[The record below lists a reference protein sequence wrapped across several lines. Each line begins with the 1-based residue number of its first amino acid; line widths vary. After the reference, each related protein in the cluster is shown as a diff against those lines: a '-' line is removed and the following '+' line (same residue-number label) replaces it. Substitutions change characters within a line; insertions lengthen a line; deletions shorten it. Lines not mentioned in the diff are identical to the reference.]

1 MGDSLPAREG
11 SLISATRGR
20 IVSLVAAVAIAGL
33 GFSAGAEETVTI
45 GSFVSTSGTGA
56 PFGVDQLQ
64 AIELATKHINASG
77 GIAGHQLVIKQMDT
91 AYDKTQ
97 AQSVVQQFI
106 ADKTV
111 IGLIGPTS
119 SAEAFAADPAA
130 VVAHLPVLAP
140 NNGAAGVPQIGPYV
154 HRIGVPEELLLPGAA
169 TRAAEI
175 LKFKTAAILY
185 AQDDPFATTGYK
197 SFEQSLT
204 ANKINIAEVIGYD
217 SKSVDFTA
225 QVERVKAKS
234 PEVLFIAAKSSDGPV
249 LLRAIRQSGMT
260 VPVVG
265 NLAFTSPALV
275 AAAGDAVEGLIVA
288 ASWDSADTSEMNQK
302 FIADYKASYNREPT
316 PLSVT
321 AYNCVYIVKE
331 ALERSKDFTREGL
344 QKGLESM
351 DSYHYLGVKIEL
363 KKIGNGLTDA
373 AVETP
378 VLFQYHG
385 GKLVKL

>member
-1 MGDSLPAREG
+1 MV
-11 SLISATRGR
+11 SASRCAA
-20 IVSLVAAVAIAGL
+20 IIFVFAAAAVA
-33 GFSAGAEETVTI
+33 GFGTSTCAQESVTI

-64 AIELATKHINASG
+64 AMELAARHINASG
-77 GIAGHQLVIKQMDT
+77 GIAGRKLVIQHKDA

-106 ADKTV
+106 GDKTV

-130 VVAHLPVLAP
+130 VAAHLPVLAP
-140 NNGAAGVPQIGPYV
+140 NNGAAGVPQIGTYV
-154 HRIGVPEELLLPGAA
+154 HRIGVPEELLLPAAA

-175 LKFKTAAILY
+175 LKVKTAAILY
-185 AQDDPFATTGYK
+185 AQDDPFATTG
-197 SFEQSLT
+197 FRAFQQSLT
-204 ANKINIAEVIGYD
+204 ASKIDVVEVIGFD
-217 SKSVDFTA
+217 SKAVDFTA
-225 QVERVKAKS
+225 QVERVKAKK
-234 PEVLFIAAKSSDGPV
+234 PDVLFVAAKSSDGPV

-288 ASWDSADTSEMNQK
+288 ASWDPNDTSEMNAK
-302 FIADYKASYNREPT
+302 FVADYKASYNRDPS

-321 AYNCVYIVKE
+321 AYNCVYVVKE
-331 ALERSKDFTREGL
+331 ALEKSKDFTREGL
-344 QKGLESM
+344 QKGLLSM
-351 DSYHYLGVKIEL
+351 DSYHFLGVKIDL
-363 KKIGNGLTDA
+363 KKVGDGLTDA
-373 AVETP
+373 SVETP

>member
-1 MGDSLPAREG
+1 MVPASKRTA
-11 SLISATRGR
+11 LICT
-20 IVSLVAAVAIAGL
+20 LAVAVTVGL
-33 GFSAGAEETVTI
+33 GVSARAQETVTI
-45 GSFVSTSGTGA
+45 GSFVATSGTGA

-64 AIELATKHINASG
+64 AMELAARHINASG
-77 GIAGHQLVIKQMDT
+77 GIAGRQLIIKHKDA

-130 VVAHLPVLAP
+130 VAAHLPVLAP
-140 NNGAAGVPQIGPYV
+140 NNGAAGIPQIGPYV
-154 HRIGVPEELLLPGAA
+154 HRIGVPEELLLPA
-169 TRAAEI
+169 TATHAAEI

-197 SFEQSLT
+197 SFQQSLT
-204 ANKINIAEVIGYD
+204 AGKIDVVEVVGYD
-217 SKSVDFTA
+217 SKTVDFTS
-225 QVERVKAKS
+225 QLERVKSKK
-234 PEVLFIAAKSSDGPV
+234 PEVLFVAAKSSDAPL

-260 VPVVG
+260 LPVVG

-275 AAAGDAVEGLIVA
+275 AAAGDAVDGLIVA
-288 ASWDSADTSEMNQK
+288 AAWDSNDTSPMNMK
-302 FIADYKASYNREPT
+302 FIADYKASYNREPN

-321 AYNCVYIVKE
+321 AYNCVYVVKE
-331 ALERSKDFTREGL
+331 ALEKSKDFTREGL
-344 QKGLESM
+344 QKGLASL
-351 DSYHYLGVKIEL
+351 DSYHYLGVKIDL
-363 KKIGNGLTDA
+363 KKVGEGLTDA
-373 AVETP
+373 SVEEP

>member
-1 MGDSLPAREG
+1 MNSVSRRA
-11 SLISATRGR
+11 A
-20 IVSLVAAVAIAGL
+20 IVFALAAAAVA
-33 GFSAGAEETVTI
+33 GFGTSVRAQETVTI

-64 AIELATKHINASG
+64 AIELAARHINASG
-77 GIAGHQLVIKQMDT
+77 GIAGRKLVIQHKDA

-106 ADKTV
+106 GDKAV

-130 VVAHLPVLAP
+130 VAAHLPVLAP
-140 NNGAAGVPQIGPYV
+140 NNGAAGVPQIGTYV
-154 HRIGVPEELLLPGAA
+154 HRIGVPEELLLPAA
-169 TRAAEI
+169 AARAAEI
-175 LKFKTAAILY
+175 LKAKTAAILY
-185 AQDDPFATTGYK
+185 AQDDPFATTG
-197 SFEQSLT
+197 FRAFQQSLT
-204 ANKINIAEVIGYD
+204 ASKIDVVEVIGFD
-217 SKSVDFTA
+217 SKAVDFTA
-225 QVERVKAKS
+225 QVERVKAKK
-234 PEVLFIAAKSSDGPV
+234 PDVLFVAAKSSDGPV

-288 ASWDSADTSEMNQK
+288 ASWDPNDTSEMNAK
-302 FIADYKASYNREPT
+302 FVADYKASYNRDPS

-321 AYNCVYIVKE
+321 AYNCVYVVKE
-331 ALERSKDFTREGL
+331 ALEKSKDFTREGL
-344 QKGLESM
+344 QKGLLSM
-351 DSYHYLGVKIEL
+351 DSYHFLGVKIDL
-363 KKIGNGLTDA
+363 KKVGDGLTDA
-373 AVETP
+373 SVETP